1 MTNSKVKMLV
11 SVSMLSALA
20 YILTLIK
27 FPLPVFPD
35 FLTIDFSDIPAMLG
49 AFIFGPV
56 AGVLILFIKNVI
68 NYMTVGSPVAFP
80 IGQAA
85 NFVAGLLYV
94 LPTHYI
100 YRHFKGNKKAL
111 ITGIGVSTVLMTVFM
126 SLFNYYILLPVYLK
140 LLHFDL
146 GVSYAKTVVVSIMPF
161 NLIKGV
167 IVGYLFLLMF
177 GRMQKWIERQ
187 RKQT

>member
-11 SVSMLSALA
+11 SVSMFSAIA
-20 YILTLIK
+20 YILTLVK

-35 FLTIDFSDIPAMLG
+35 FLTIDFSDIPALLG

-68 NYMTVGSPVAFP
+68 NYITVGSPVAFP

-94 LPTHYI
+94 LPTYYI
-100 YRHFKGNKKAL
+100 YRRFKGKTKGL
-111 ITGIGVSTVLMTVFM
+111 ITGISVSTVLMTIFM

-140 LLHFDL
+140 LLNFDL
-146 GVSYAKTVVVSIMPF
+146 GVSYAKTVTVSIMPF

-167 IVGYLFLLMF
+167 IVGYLFVLLF
-177 GRMQKWIERQ
+177 GRMKKWIERQ
-187 RKQT
+187 RLQN